1 MNWKELHDESLVVDL
16 HTHPALKSL
25 LFHRNLGRKKKRWLL
40 AALIKG
46 GFWPF
51 SERITFPHATK
62 GGRGRNASQR
72 HIYWNKGGLTIS
84 S

>member
-1 MNWKELHDESLVVDL
+1 MKDWNKLHFENPVVDL

-25 LFHRNLGRKKKRWLL
+25 LFHRNLGRKKRRWLL

-51 SERITFPHATK
+51 SERITFPMLEEGAWT
-62 GGRGRNASQR
+62 
-72 HIYWNKGGLTIS
+72 
-84 S
+84 